1 MDHEEMVERNRA
13 AWTAN
18 AYRAWVE
25 RYGMPER
32 AAADLVADPRRPLR
46 RLLPAIG
53 DPAGRA
59 IAVPLGSHG
68 RVATALA
75 LLGAEATVFDVAES
89 NARYARELAVA
100 AGVPLT
106 YVVGD
111 FQRTASDCPGAFDTV
126 AMDLGIVH
134 YFVEIERFVA
144 ATRTLLE
151 SGGTLVLSEFHP
163 LVKKSLDVSSGE
175 PRLRGDYFATDVEA
189 APTPCDVFLDG
200 GSPDCALRR
209 WNLGEIVTAFASG
222 GFRIGEL
229 VEHPSAACGSLPGTF
244 TLVATA
250 D

>member
-1 MDHEEMVERNRA
+1 MDHEEMIDRNRA
-13 AWTAN
+13 AWAAN
-18 AYRAWVE
+18 AYRAWIE
-25 RYGMPER
+25 RYGTAER
-32 AAADLVADPRRPLR
+32 AAADLIVNPRKPLR
-46 RLLPAIG
+46 RLIPAIG
-53 DPAGRA
+53 DPSGQA
-59 IAVPLGSHG
+59 IAIPLGSHG

-75 LLGAEATVFDVAES
+75 LLGAEVTVFDIAES
-89 NARYARELAVA
+89 NARYARELAA
-100 AGVPLT
+100 AVGVPLT

-111 FQRTASDCPGAFDTV
+111 FQRTAFGCPGAFDTV

-144 ATRTLLE
+144 STRTLLK

-175 PRLRGDYFATDVEA
+175 PRLKGDYFATDVEE

-200 GSPDCALRR
+200 KSPDCMLRR
-209 WNLGEIVTAFASG
+209 WTLGEIVTAFASG
-222 GFRIGEL
+222 GFRIRDL
-229 VEHPSAACGSLPGTF
+229 TEHPAAECASLPGTF